1 MEQLFYGHWPR
12 KIDPSKEE
20 KVLYVNIYNEKQ
32 VAEREYSLKET
43 GGYLG

>member
-1 MEQLFYGHWPR
+1 MEQLFYGHLPR
-12 KIDPSKEE
+12 KTDPSKEE

-32 VAEREYSLKET
+32 VTEREYSLKET